1 MTASKNTP
9 INHTPMMRQHHK
21 IKMEHPDL
29 LLFFRCGDFYEMF
42 FEDAITGSRELEIT
56 LTSRNNDR
64 SGNPIPMCGIPYHA
78 AETYLT
84 RLLKKGFKVAI
95 CDQVEDPRVAKGI
108 VKREVTRIL
117 TPGTTIE
124 KGLLDSKE
132 NNYLGCLAEN
142 DGTVAAAFLDV
153 STGEFMAVEYS
164 GADAWAKVEQELYQ
178 FQPREILL
186 AESSMATLEPV
197 LKKLLGPLA
206 VYTPIPEWVFHPDY
220 SRRLLLQQ
228 FKVSSLEGFGIEEKK
243 SLIPIS
249 GALLHYV
256 KHTQKTELSH
266 INGLQLLDQSTYLK
280 MDESTVNN
288 LELLKGLDGN
298 RVWTLFATM
307 DATRTGMGAR
317 LLRNWILRPS
327 MNTQEIDARLDAVEE
342 LAGSVIGSSA
352 LVKHLCKI
360 LDIER
365 LLSRVTLEKAN
376 PRDLLAMRDSFRI
389 LPSLAET
396 LLRFN
401 SAMLHPEM
409 DLLEDLTKILEEAID
424 DDAPV
429 SINEGRI
436 ICKGYNVDL
445 DELRHISH
453 SGKSFIAELEAKER
467 KSTGISSL
475 KIKFNRVFGYFIE
488 VTKTNLDSVPDHYM
502 RKQTLVNAERFI
514 TPELKEY
521 EDKVLGA
528 EEQIIEIEKNIF
540 LDIRNRIA
548 GEANRIQLTAR
559 IIALL
564 DVLHS
569 FSEISRNYHYSRP
582 SLDTTKR
589 LKITNGR
596 HPVLELQGDQSFI
609 SNSLDIDADGEK
621 MVILTGPNM
630 GGKSTYLRQNALIVI
645 MAQMGCFVPA
655 DEASIG
661 LTDQIFTRV
670 GASDNLARG
679 RSTFM
684 VEMTETARILNTATD
699 RSLILLDEVGRG
711 TATFD
716 GLSIAWSVAEYLISR
731 KPRTIF
737 ATHYQELTR
746 LEKLYEGVRNYCVTV
761 KENSGD
767 IVFFHKVLPGMA
779 NKSYGIEVARL
790 AGVPSPVILRAREIL
805 KRLER
810 KQLNVSGQNR
820 SSTLSEEAADS
831 LQLDLFKI

>member
-1 MTASKNTP
+1 
-9 INHTPMMRQHHK
+9 MRQYHK

-29 LLFFRCGDFYEMF
+29 LLFFRLGDFYEMF
-42 FEDAITGSRELEIT
+42 FEDAVTGSRELEIT
-56 LTSRNNDR
+56 LTSRNNDH

-84 RLLKKGFKVAI
+84 KLLKKGLKVAI
-95 CDQVEDPRVAKGI
+95 CEQVEDPRQARGI
-108 VKREVTRIL
+108 VRREVTRIL

-132 NNYLGCLAEN
+132 NNYLGCLAED
-142 DGTVAAAFLDV
+142 DGTIAAAFLDV
-153 STGEFMAVEYS
+153 STGEFLAVEF
-164 GADAWAKVEQELYQ
+164 GGDEAWAKIEHELYQ

-186 AESSMATLEPV
+186 AESSINTMEPV

-206 VYTPIPEWVFHPDY
+206 VYTPVPDWVFHVDY

-228 FKVSSLEGFGIEEKK
+228 FRVSNLEGFGIEGKK
-243 SLIPIS
+243 YLIPIS

-256 KHTQKTELSH
+256 KHTQKTGLSH

-288 LELLKGLDGN
+288 LELIRGVDGN
-298 RVWTLFATM
+298 RRWTLFAM
-307 DATRTGMGAR
+307 LDATCTGMGAR
-317 LLRNWILRPS
+317 LLRHWVLRPS
-327 MNTQEIDARLDAVEE
+327 MNTVEVNARLDAVEE
-342 LAGSVIGSSA
+342 LIGSVIGSSA
-352 LVKHLCKI
+352 LAKNLDKI

-365 LLSRVTLEKAN
+365 LLSRVTLETAN
-376 PRDLLAMRDSFRI
+376 PRDLLAMRDSFRV
-389 LPSLAET
+389 LPTLEET
-396 LLRFN
+396 LHRFSSALLR
-401 SAMLHPEM
+401 PEM
-409 DLLEDLTKILEEAID
+409 DLLENVTCLLEESID
-424 DDAPV
+424 DEAPV

-436 ICKGYNVDL
+436 IRRGYHAEL

-453 SGKSFIAELEAKER
+453 SGKSFIAELETKEK

-488 VTKTNLDSVPDHYM
+488 VTKTNLDSVPDHYT

-528 EEQIIEIEKNIF
+528 EEQISEIEKKLF
-540 LDIRNRIA
+540 LDIRSRIA
-548 GEANRIQLTAR
+548 EEATRIQSTAR

-569 FSEISRNYHYSRP
+569 FSEISRNYHYCRP
-582 SLDTTKR
+582 ALVETRR
-589 LKITNGR
+589 LNIVNGR
-596 HPVLELQGDQSFI
+596 HPVLELQGDESFI
-609 SNSLDIDADGEK
+609 SNSLDIDADGEH

-645 MAQMGCFVPA
+645 MAQIGCFVPA
-655 DEASIG
+655 EEASIG
-661 LTDQIFTRV
+661 ITDQIFTRV

-684 VEMTETARILNTATD
+684 VEMTETARILNTATE

-716 GLSIAWSVAEYLISR
+716 GLSIAWSVAEYLINR
-731 KPRTIF
+731 KPRTLF

-761 KENSGD
+761 KESGGD
-767 IVFFHKVLPGMA
+767 IVFFHKVLPGIA

-790 AGVPSPVILRAREIL
+790 AGVPSPVIQRAREIL

-810 KQLNVSGQNR
+810 KQLNVSGQKR
-820 SSTLSEEAADS
+820 SSTVSDEAADS

>member
-1 MTASKNTP
+1 MTASKNTTV
-9 INHTPMMRQHHK
+9 NHTPMMRQHHK

-42 FEDAITGSRELEIT
+42 FEDAVTGSKELEIT

-95 CDQVEDPRVAKGI
+95 CDQVEDPKLAKGI

-132 NNYLGCLAEN
+132 NNYLGCLTEN
-142 DGTVAAAFLDV
+142 DGYVSAAFLDV
-153 STGEFMAVEYS
+153 STGEFLAVEYS
-164 GADAWAKVEQELYQ
+164 GDDAWAKIEQELYQ

-186 AESSMATLEPV
+186 AENSMNSLEPV
-197 LKKLLGPLA
+197 IKKLLGPLA
-206 VYTPIPEWVFHPDY
+206 VYTPVPEWVLHPDY
-220 SRRLLLQQ
+220 ARRLLLQQ
-228 FKVSSLEGFGIEEKK
+228 FKVSSLEGFGVEEKK
-243 SLIPIS
+243 YLIPIA

-256 KHTQKTELSH
+256 KHTQKTGLSH
-266 INGLQLLDQSTYLK
+266 INGLQLLDQSTYLR

-288 LELLKGLDGN
+288 LELIRGLDGN
-298 RVWTLFATM
+298 RVWTLVATM
-307 DATRTGMGAR
+307 DSTRTGMGAR
-317 LLRNWILRPS
+317 LLRHWILRPS
-327 MNTQEIDARLDAVEE
+327 MNIADINARLDAVEE
-342 LAGSVIGSSA
+342 LAGTVIGSSS
-352 LVKHLCKI
+352 LSKHLDKI

-376 PRDLLAMRDSFRI
+376 PRDLLAMRDSFRV

-396 LLRFN
+396 TKQFKSGLLR
-401 SAMLHPEM
+401 AEM
-409 DLLEDLTKILEEAID
+409 DLLEDVTGILEDTID

-429 SINEGRI
+429 SITEGRI
-436 ICKGYNVDL
+436 IRKGYHAEL

-453 SGKSFIAELEAKER
+453 SGKSFIAELETKER
-467 KSTGISSL
+467 KLTGISSL

-488 VTKTNLDSVPDHYM
+488 VTKSNLDSVPDHYM

-528 EEQIIEIEKNIF
+528 EEQIIEIEKSIF
-540 LDIRNRIA
+540 LEMRGRIA
-548 GEANRIQLTAR
+548 AEAARIQLTAR
-559 IIALL
+559 RIALL
-564 DVLHS
+564 DVIHS
-569 FSEISRNYHYSRP
+569 FSEISRNYHYCRP
-582 SLDTTKR
+582 ELDETR
-589 LKITNGR
+589 HLKIVNGR
-596 HPVLELQGDQSFI
+596 HPVLELQGDESFI
-609 SNSLDIDADGEK
+609 ANSLDIDADGEK

-655 DEASIG
+655 ESASIG
-661 LTDQIFTRV
+661 ITDQIFTRV

-684 VEMTETARILNTATD
+684 VEMTETARILNTSTQ

-716 GLSIAWSVAEYLISR
+716 GLSIAWSVAEYLITR
-731 KPRTIF
+731 NPRTLF
-737 ATHYQELTR
+737 ATHYLELTR
-746 LEKLYEGVRNYCVTV
+746 LEKIYEGVRNYCVTV
-761 KENSGD
+761 KESGGD
-767 IVFFHKVLPGMA
+767 IVFFHKVLPGIA
-779 NKSYGIEVARL
+779 SKSYGIEVARL
-790 AGVPSPVILRAREIL
+790 AGVPAPVIQRAREIL

-810 KQLNVSGQNR
+810 KQLNVSGQQR
-820 SSTLSEEAADS
+820 SSTISEEAAES
-831 LQLDLFKI
+831 LQQDLFKI